1 LSDPEV
7 LFVCW
12 GNICR
17 SPMAEVVAKDWAR
30 REGVAHI
37 AFTSAGVSNEESGH
51 PMDPRAVATLTAA
64 GYHPEPHS
72 ARQVTRDEV
81 AGAAMVI
88 GMERTHLRRI
98 RQLDPD
104 VGALYLLTD
113 FDPDSVPGTEIDDPW
128 YGDDSDFAIA
138 LKQIEGAMPGLMKR
152 AQQLHP
158 APRR

>member
-1 LSDPEV
+1 MTAPEV

-30 REGVAHI
+30 RDGLHGVT
-37 AFTSAGVSNEESGH
+37 FTSAGVSNEEAGN
-51 PMDPRAVATLTAA
+51 PMDPRAVATLTTA
-64 GYHPEPHS
+64 GYHPDPHS
-72 ARQVTRDEV
+72 ARLVTAGEV
-81 AGAAMVI
+81 DSAAMVI

-98 RQLDPD
+98 RQLVRDAGP
-104 VGALYLLTD
+104 LYLLTD

-128 YGDDSDFAIA
+128 YGDDADFAIA

-152 AQQLHP
+152 AQQLH
-158 APRR
+158 A